1 MTDRFTIAYFNFLT
15 LPKHRDAASE
25 CVNAIILKKMKADK
39 KLALIQAL
47 NLEQVFQNID
57 VTVRPLFLPP
67 VLSPALH
74 SIPFLLELFG
84 KDGDLGE

>member
-47 NLEQVFQNID
+47 NLEQVFQNVD

-67 VLSPALH
+67 RPLSCSSQH
-74 SIPFLLELFG
+74 SFSSRIIRKRWRPW
-84 KDGDLGE
+84 